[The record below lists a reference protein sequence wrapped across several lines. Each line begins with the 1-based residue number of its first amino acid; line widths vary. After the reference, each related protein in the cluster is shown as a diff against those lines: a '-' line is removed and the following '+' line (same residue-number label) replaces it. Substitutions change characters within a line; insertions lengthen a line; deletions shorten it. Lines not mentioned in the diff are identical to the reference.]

1 MRNTYDGAHGI
12 PIERVPAYAHH
23 HRPHPSSLRFA
34 SGTDGSTIGV
44 NSPSLLIDAYTR
56 PAEIGAALQVVVS
69 TNAETSNGEISGGDA
84 KLAAVSRGP
93 RGWQILRAGMAKREL
108 MEIKGARGNS

>member
-1 MRNTYDGAHGI
+1 MRNTYDGANGI

-23 HRPHPSSLRFA
+23 HRPHPSSLLFA
-34 SGTDGSTIGV
+34 SGTDDSTIGI

-69 TNAETSNGEISGGDA
+69 TNAETGNGEIRGGDA

-93 RGWQILRAGMAKREL
+93 RWWHILRAGMAKREL
-108 MEIKGARGNS
+108 MESIGARGNS